1 VAAVGSPTISTEE
14 ATMSDELRVRMH
26 QELADRPRPAFDGV
40 VEAAMSAGRRSR
52 RNRRAVSGLG
62 TTAVV
67 GIAVAVVVASS
78 QAAPGR
84 TTAVASPGAGGTTPV
99 AATTTAAPTAAAPT
113 TTAPTTTAAVAK
125 PAPVAA
131 GKTAPPGS
139 AVTPATYTAAPPP
152 GVRATTGGMLALL
165 TSQLPAG
172 WTSSSYG
179 AADDSSLMV
188 EANLTNAS
196 GTGMVRIALFK
207 DMVST
212 LGCGVT
218 FVCHTEANGDVVEVS
233 HLADNCIESTSVS
246 VIHTDGSGVE
256 FNIASCLEWNGT
268 ANVASPQVLTEA
280 EAIALG
286 SDPRWDLSMDPSL
299 VAKGAQDFANLHQ
312 FS

>member
-1 VAAVGSPTISTEE
+1 VAAVGSLTISTEE

-99 AATTTAAPTAAAPT
+99 AATTTAAPT
-113 TTAPTTTAAVAK
+113 TTAAVAK

-131 GKTAPPGS
+131 VKTAPPGP